1 MSNTKSCKQSDT
13 NTTDTSLD
21 ENGNDVSD
29 QHQSRKVTDIDTMCA
44 EENGE
49 DVRGQQYD
57 NIETTLDKTGNKTAD
72 SHTADT
78 LAANLQ
84 DKMSSQDIDVNI
96 EIEIKNTLTQMITE
110 KHESVSLH

>member
-96 EIEIKNTLTQMITE
+96 EIEIKNTLTQMITA

>member
-21 ENGNDVSD
+21 ENRNDISD
-29 QHQSRKVTDIDTMCA
+29 QHQSRKVTDIDTMCP

-57 NIETTLDKTGNKTAD
+57 SMQTTLDKTGNETAISD
-72 SHTADT
+72 TADT
-78 LAANLQ
+78 LAANSQ
-84 DKMSSQDIDVNI
+84 DKMSSQDIDVNT

-110 KHESVSLH
+110 KHEAVSLH